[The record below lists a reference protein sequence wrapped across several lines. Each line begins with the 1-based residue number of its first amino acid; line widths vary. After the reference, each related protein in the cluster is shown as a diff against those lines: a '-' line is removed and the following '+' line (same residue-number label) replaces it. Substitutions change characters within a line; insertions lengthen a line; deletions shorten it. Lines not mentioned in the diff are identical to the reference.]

1 MQEIDALIARFAAAP
16 GTLQATVARI
26 PEEALDRSP
35 GTAEWTT
42 RQIVCHLA
50 DAELVGAVRLRMV
63 LGEEEPTLPLYAQD
77 GWAERLQYARPDRAA
92 LDHALQQFWTLRAGS
107 TRLLRQ
113 APPERWTAVGIHPV
127 RGRMTLKDL
136 LVLYVEHAEGH
147 IEQIRRAAG
156 VLA

>member
-1 MQEIDALIARFAAAP
+1 MQEIDALITRFAAAP
-16 GTLQATVARI
+16 GMLQATVAALS
-26 PEEALDRSP
+26 PEALDRSP
-35 GTAEWTT
+35 GPGEWTA

-63 LGEEEPTLPLYAQD
+63 LAEDEPTFPLYVQD
-77 GWAERLQYARPDRAA
+77 GWAEHLRYAQPDQAA
-92 LDHALQQFWTLRAGS
+92 LDHALQQFWTLRAGA

-113 APPERWTAVGIHPV
+113 APATRWEASGMHPI
-127 RGRMTLKDL
+127 RGRMTLKDV

-156 VLA
+156 LSA